1 MKFRRTLVSLL
12 AGSAVFF
19 NLDAATI
26 LDISTENA
34 DSFKNEG
41 MLLVN
46 DIAIETTP
54 VQCFNLGG
62 SGVINL
68 SQVTIPAGQ
77 FTIESK
83 FFLKDYSMSNP
94 YISDIFSAYT
104 LETEGVDMRVG
115 GGYMYPLKCVD
126 IYNNYQDFV
135 LPTSNEKEIRS
146 SISRAVGE
154 FALGVGKNVW
164 KETFTDRC
172 IERDVWTHMVATWDG
187 FSMQVYLNGYNATD
201 NLRTVGRELPVFINP
216 SRPVTIGA
224 ENNYGSRHFNGK
236 ISYVKLYGTALSSK
250 EIFDKYKESLG
261 TSRCKNFIKIES
273 PHCGEVITPKT
284 KVKVTLHDSS
294 SQVVNPQ
301 NYLFQVDVSDDQNF
315 TPILGTYK
323 MTSVEAALEELSGF
337 DLSKLQGVLFI
348 RVTALEKTG
357 LAKKNEDEP
366 VAQSGI
372 IPTYLTSSTTPV
384 VKTVKKFATAKMKTE
399 TVIDCQGRR
408 VNNIQ
413 GHVKNGVYFSRTVSG
428 NTEKL
433 LNVR

>member
-54 VQCFNLGG
+54 VQCFNLGV

-68 SQVTIPAGQ
+68 SQVTIPTGQ

-126 IYNNYQDFV
+126 VYNNYQDFV

-146 SISRAVGE
+146 SISRTVGE

-172 IERDVWTHMVATWDG
+172 IERNVWTHMVATWDG

-201 NLRTVGRELPVFINP
+201 NLRTVGRDLPVFIN
-216 SRPVTIGA
+216 SARPVTIGA

-236 ISYVKLYGTALSSK
+236 ISYVKLYDTALSAK
-250 EIFDKYKESLG
+250 EIFDKYKESFG
-261 TSRCKNFIKIES
+261 TSRCKDFITIES

-284 KVKVTLHDSS
+284 KLKFTLYDSLA
-294 SQVVNPQ
+294 QVVNPDK
-301 NYLFQVDVSDDQNF
+301 YLFQVDVSNDQNF
-315 TPILGTYK
+315 TQILGSYK
-323 MTSVEAALEELSGF
+323 MTSIEAALEDLSGF
-337 DLSKLQGVLFI
+337 DIAKVQGVLFI
-348 RVTALEKTG
+348 RVTALGTAG
-357 LAKKNEDEP
+357 LGKKSEEESI
-366 VAQSGI
+366 AQSGI
-372 IPTYLTSSTTPV
+372 VPTYLTALTAPV
-384 VKTVKKFATAKMKTE
+384 VQNVKKLKRYVPKTGF
-399 TVIDCQGRR
+399 VVDCQGKY
-408 VNNIQ
+408 VNQAQ
-413 GHVKNGVYFSRTVSG
+413 GQAKNGVYFSKTVYG
-428 NTEKL
+428 NIEKF
-433 LNVR
+433 LNIR